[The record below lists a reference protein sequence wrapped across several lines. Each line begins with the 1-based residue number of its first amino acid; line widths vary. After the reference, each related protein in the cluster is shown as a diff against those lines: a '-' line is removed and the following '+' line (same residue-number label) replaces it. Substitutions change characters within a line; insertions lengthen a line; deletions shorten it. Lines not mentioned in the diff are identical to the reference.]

1 MEVRYWKRF
10 LQMKS
15 LYAGVACNF
24 SKLNPLAYVN
34 KLSLNVY
41 SRSNQTF
48 RHNPRISLEDPEL
61 VESFTISLGSQVKST
76 HNLRLLVSDMD
87 DLFKSPND
95 EVRDMAYRA
104 QTTADLYSQ
113 NLTAV

>member
-1 MEVRYWKRF
+1 M
-10 LQMKS
+10 LTLTTIPQ
-15 LYAGVACNF
+15 
-24 SKLNPLAYVN
+24 
-34 KLSLNVY
+34 
-41 SRSNQTF
+41 RSNQTF

-61 VESFTISLGSQVKST
+61 VESFTISLGNQVKST

-113 NLTAV
+113 NLTAVVLLLTPKDWPKYKLGQSANAGK